1 MKAAL
6 AFIFGAVTSLL
17 IRLEITP
24 STSSFSD
31 DITYFI
37 EDDDTNESSYS
48 DNESL
53 YTNFNVDNPFIS
65 DDDVYS
71 TAFIYETLQHA
82 MLSVWPAM
90 ATDIPAGFEALEAI
104 VKGVWSLFTTVDIE
118 GDYAILFEA
127 MRLMQDTLID
137 FTHTDLV
144 IPNLTV
150 SSIDIAV
157 EIDTF
162 FEHALNGN
170 VDIAVN
176 VARAVEARFRESN
189 LAEGTGV
196 QTLTV
201 ATLAS
206 IARNWSMNE
215 WPEFAEAIDFDDEGD
230 E

>member
-6 AFIFGAVTSLL
+6 AFILGALASLL

-24 STSSFSD
+24 STPFND
-31 DITYFI
+31 DITYLI
-37 EDDDTNESSYS
+37 DDDDIEPNE
-48 DNESL
+48 EL
-53 YTNFNVDNPFIS
+53 YTNFNVDNPFVG

-90 ATDIPAGFEALEAI
+90 ATDIQAGFEALEAI
-104 VKGVWSLFTTVDIE
+104 VKGVWSLFTTVDVE

-157 EIDTF
+157 EIDTL
-162 FEHALNGN
+162 FENVLNGN

-176 VARAVEARFRESN
+176 VARAVESRFREAG

-201 ATLAS
+201 ATIAS